1 MEPRRGRSREAGPG
15 PRLGRRPGRLAE
27 QLFGQLS
34 LLPSPHTHLGLSAGP
49 LTLTSRTHPQASPS
63 SLPVQATS
71 RGLLHQ
77 PPCCLWALW
86 LQPSRLTAPSPHS
99 RWTEPALLR
108 LSLPGMKPGL
118 WGPTHL
124 GPTDLLIS
132 TELTPLSSHRP
143 FWSSNSPASPAPGT
157 FTPSFCPLGACIP
170 RSHSRLLLRTGHRL
184 RRPSPHVCL
193 DHVV

>member
-1 MEPRRGRSREAGPG
+1 MEPRRGRSRQAGPG

-63 SLPVQATS
+63 FLRVQATS

-124 GPTDLLIS
+124 RPTDLLIS

-143 FWSSNSPASPAPGT
+143 FWSSNSPSQSCSWYLHTVLLSPGSMHPQITQPA
-157 FTPSFCPLGACIP
+157 
-170 RSHSRLLLRTGHRL
+170 
-184 RRPSPHVCL
+184 PSPHGPPAQTPFSPCL
-193 DHVV
+193 P